1 MNVDYR
7 TGMIMQALGWAFIFI
22 SLLILIYA
30 ALKNSSEPEEKF
42 KVVDHYEGCSV
53 VRYTDRS
60 NQWHYLL
67 KCNP

>member
-7 TGMIMQALGWAFIFI
+7 TEMIVKAIAWSVGVICF
-22 SLLILIYA
+22 LLLTYAILE
-30 ALKNSSEPEEKF
+30 NNSEPVEKF
-42 KVVDHYEGCSV
+42 KVVDHYEGCNV

>member
-7 TGMIMQALGWAFIFI
+7 TEMIIKSIAWSIGIVSF
-22 SLLILIYA
+22 LLLTYAILET
-30 ALKNSSEPEEKF
+30 NSEPIEKF
-42 KVVDHYEGCSV
+42 KVVDHYEGCTV

>member
-7 TGMIMQALGWAFIFI
+7 TEMLIKAIAWSIGIVSFLV
-22 SLLILIYA
+22 LTYLILE
-30 ALKNSSEPEEKF
+30 KNSEPIEKF
-42 KVVDHYEGCSV
+42 KVVDHYEGCTV

>member
-7 TGMIMQALGWAFIFI
+7 TEMIIKSIAWSIGVVSF
-22 SLLILIYA
+22 LLLTYAILE
-30 ALKNSSEPEEKF
+30 NNSEPIEKF
-42 KVVDHYEGCSV
+42 KVVDHYEGCTV